1 MTADIPH
8 FLAAWTRG
16 TSFAER
22 RFLFL
27 EIAKYGL
34 VQAASAR
41 GWCEECG
48 GSGVTQDDPRIEER
62 PCRECRDAALAV
74 LEETP

>member
-34 VQAASAR
+34 VQAAAAR
-41 GWCEECG
+41 GWCEECDA
-48 GSGVTQDDPRIEER
+48 SGEVRTCAHVGACPCERR
-62 PCRECRDAALAV
+62 PCRECKGGTDA
-74 LEETP
+74 